1 MHYIGDREPQK
12 ALIGLLQI
20 GFSSSDDVTPSG
32 PASSSHNVPQ
42 HLGTRTAPVCATL
55 FLLDFIYAREKF
67 ICLNTALKNDQG
79 KCAHFNNTKSL
90 WQMSLL

>member
-1 MHYIGDREPQK
+1 MRYIGDREPQK

-42 HLGTRTAPVCATL
+42 HLGTHTAPVCVAL
-55 FLLDFIYAREKF
+55 FLLDFINAREKF
-67 ICLNTALKNDQG
+67 IWLNVALKNDKR

-90 WQMSLL
+90 WQSLL